1 MKRILAKEER
11 TTGSYYLIDWEGWAL
26 LEAAWEPIENILTA
40 TAELCAFEE
49 LAARMPL
56 REAFAEA
63 SPSGCCF
70 GKLCKFGTEAAPSME
85 ACS

>member
-49 LAARMPL
+49 LATRMPL

-63 SPSGCCF
+63 SPMVRTGSIWEVRGPV
-70 GKLCKFGTEAAPSME
+70 KVTSW
-85 ACS
+85 